1 MMGLRVTAGG
11 RAGRTTDLIAA
22 VHWTCHCCERSNKIF
37 ITQQVNIF
45 FMLANEIESFHL
57 KPTFRLEE
65 IKHQKYTFRLFNL
78 VAFSVL
84 DKKRRC

>member
-1 MMGLRVTAGG
+1 MMGLWVTAGG

-22 VHWTCHCCERSNKIF
+22 VHWTCHSCERSNKIF
-37 ITQQVNIF
+37 ITLQVHIF
-45 FMLANEIESFHL
+45 FMLANEIVSFHL
-57 KPTFRLEE
+57 KPTFRLEKLE
-65 IKHQKYTFRLFNL
+65 CQKYTFRLLNL